1 MPPAIPSFYLYGE
14 PHQRV
19 EEGFVHAEAIY
30 DRSGP
35 SEWTIHPHSHA
46 ELSHIFFLSSGGGS
60 MSVDG
65 ERLHF
70 SAPCLLLVPAMTVHG
85 FDWVIETQGWVMTM
99 ATRYVLELA
108 GGDGDLPR
116 LFDKASALELAPDA
130 VPRTTALV
138 EDIMR
143 ELAWATPGHR
153 AAVTS
158 AMLGLLVTALR
169 CKGGAAVEG
178 ATPGAHVSTVAR
190 MRERVEQ
197 RFRLREPVSE
207 HAKALGLSETA
218 LRLACARVARM
229 SPMQMLDERA
239 VLEARRALLYSN
251 LSIAEVGAS
260 IGIADPAYFSRF
272 FRRKMGLSPQHYRE
286 THARSAG

>member
-1 MPPAIPSFYLYGE
+1 MSSAIPSFYLYGE
-14 PHQRV
+14 PHQSV
-19 EEGFVHAEAIY
+19 AEGFVHAEAIY
-30 DRSGP
+30 DRSRP

-46 ELSHIFFLSSGGGS
+46 ELSHIFFLASGGGS

-70 SAPCLLLVPAMTVHG
+70 SAPCLLLVPATTVHG
-85 FDWVIETQGWVMTM
+85 FDWVIETQGWVLTM

-108 GGDGDLPR
+108 GHDGDLAH
-116 LFDKASALELAPDA
+116 LFDRACALELAADD
-130 VPRTTALV
+130 VPGTAALIQH
-138 EDIMR
+138 IMR
-143 ELAWATPGHR
+143 ELAWSAPGHR
-153 AAVTS
+153 AAVNS
-158 AMLGLLVTALR
+158 AMLGLLVMALR
-169 CKGGAAVEG
+169 CRG
-178 ATPGAHVSTVAR
+178 ATAARNSIPGVHASTVAR

-207 HAKALGLSETA
+207 HARALGLSETA
-218 LRLACARVARM
+218 LRLACAKVARL

-272 FRRKMGLSPQHYRE
+272 FRRKTGLSPQHFRAIH
-286 THARSAG
+286 TRTR